1 MTKESF
7 TATDSKITFF
17 QDISQYER
25 SVLNN
30 PADDNIFF
38 FGEVEFVFFVF
49 CLLFFLFGED
59 FGDLD
64 DFFERPAGDFV
75 RERFFEALRRFGA
88 ARRLGARLR
97 EVLDLVVAIRAGGC
111 ADLS

>member
-7 TATDSKITFF
+7 TATDSKITFS
-17 QDISQYER
+17 QDISQNER

-30 PADDNIFF
+30 HADDNIFF

-64 DFFERPAGDFV
+64 FFERPAGDFV

-88 ARRLGARLR
+88 ARRVGARLR
-97 EVLDLVVAIRAGGC
+97 EVLDLVVAIRTGGC